1 MAVLITLK
9 KVRESKGIS
18 QNELARRTGYSLQN
32 VQKIEQGRVASLTL
46 EALDR
51 FCKVLECFPGDL
63 LEYTPDEDP
72 LKEVIITDKEKSQ
85 VGDVPKGRN
94 GSRKQSTRR
103 INSKLLSFERKTA

>member
-72 LKEVIITDKEKSQ
+72 LISATTSDQEPSQ
-85 VGDVPKGRN
+85 VEETSSKRT
-94 GSRKQSTRR
+94 RKQSARKA
-103 INSKLLSFERKTA
+103 IGMVFPFKRKTA